1 MDNFECKCC
10 RGDVKS
16 QRREETI
23 KLDEDILED
32 VDKFCYLGDMLNS
45 EGSEQE

>member
-16 QRREETI
+16 KREETI
-23 KLDEDILED
+23 KLDGTFWKLWLSFVILGL
-32 VDKFCYLGDMLNS
+32 C
-45 EGSEQE
+45 